1 MPNSALAQGPNVLG
15 SDNVHGNGRDE
26 QPANDNAEDN
36 QVHIRDVQIV
46 RHCLMA

>member
-15 SDNVHGNGRDE
+15 LDNMDGNGRDE
-26 QPANDNAEDN
+26 QPANAEDN